1 MQTMR
6 KLRADSAKLFLGWTD
21 NSTEL
26 WQNISRKISLTTESI
41 GTTILCTLFGYKHIK
56 VLPKIYNSQ
65 TLLACNHTLLYLA
78 FYSKLC
84 SKVLWGWIIF
94 YLRDFKSSYY
104 HSRPRLLPKFWC
116 NYLTDV
122 GVCCTQKRFAVMI
135 PGVQDPKYAGH
146 VHRDARRRNKT
157 LPRSS
162 WCSSSQQN
170 FAKRFQRKRKKKMVF
185 NRFENS
191 VSVRSKNKLFI
202 ETNNERATYSFQEY
216 LLTNHHKCVFSE

>member
-65 TLLACNHTLLYLA
+65 TLLAFNHTLLYLA

-122 GVCCTQKRFAVMI
+122 GVCCSQKRFAVMI

-157 LPRSS
+157 LP
-162 WCSSSQQN
+162 N
-170 FAKRFQRKRKKKMVF
+170 AFNVKGRKKWFLTDSKTVSPF
-185 NRFENS
+185 DQKTNS
-191 VSVRSKNKLFI
+191 SLKQTTNAQHIPFKNI
-202 ETNNERATYSFQEY
+202 Y
-216 LLTNHHKCVFSE
+216 

>member
-65 TLLACNHTLLYLA
+65 TLLACNHTVLYLA

-116 NYLTDV
+116 NYLTDE
-122 GVCCTQKRFAVMI
+122 GVCCSQKRFAVMI
-135 PGVQDPKYAGH
+135 PGVQYPKYAGH
-146 VHRDARRRNKT
+146 VHRDARRRRNKT
-157 LPRSS
+157 LP
-162 WCSSSQQN
+162 N
-170 FAKRFQRKRKKKMVF
+170 AFNGKGRKKWFLTDSKTVSPF
-185 NRFENS
+185 DQKTNS
-191 VSVRSKNKLFI
+191 SLKQTTNAQHIPFKNI
-202 ETNNERATYSFQEY
+202 Y
-216 LLTNHHKCVFSE
+216 